1 MVFPQAVLEA
11 VLPIT
16 SRTANANGVEGVD
29 ISLTAWMRALR
40 SSQESRLA
48 RISSIRS

>member
-11 VLPIT
+11 VLTIT
-16 SRTANANGVEGVD
+16 SRTANADGVEGVD
-29 ISLTAWMRALR
+29 VGLTAWMRALR

-48 RISSIRS
+48 QISTIRS